1 MFALDTEYV
10 ATAYPV
16 VSAFNGATLYP
27 LAQMKETKATYDY
40 GDDGQR
46 CEHIGFNL
54 DMTDKERW
62 GDDPIASKD
71 FSDTMYVNPKWTLH
85 LEPNR
90 PGGPTGHRF
99 VNIMN
104 TQGINIQASLMFCSI
119 ILCQI
124 ILAGVSVLT
133 VHSTVAAWSRF
144 VQTTFFKVVAVKF
157 GFNVA
162 DYVPNKLDMQRKNTG
177 DDSDMALAARMANE
191 DSESDH
197 DHDSGY
203 SSDNC
208 SSTGHSDEEQGAYY
222 FSSRRRGSRKTT
234 PKAKGGDSRYAV
246 VL

>member
-16 VSAFNGATLYP
+16 ASAFNGATLYP

-54 DMTDKERW
+54 HMTDRERW
-62 GDDPIASKD
+62 GEDPIASAD

-99 VNIMN
+99 VSIMN
-104 TQGINIQASLMFCSI
+104 TQGVNIQGVIMFCTVVF
-119 ILCQI
+119 CQI
-124 ILAGVSVLT
+124 ILAGVSAVMIY
-133 VHSTVAAWSRF
+133 SGVAVWSRF
-144 VQTTFFKVVAVKF
+144 VQTTFFKVVAVKV
-157 GFNVA
+157 GVNVA
-162 DYVPNKLDMQRKNTG
+162 DYTPNELDMERKNTG
-177 DDSDMALAARMANE
+177 DDSDMALAERMANE
-191 DSESDH
+191 DSESDE
-197 DHDSGY
+197 GNG
-203 SSDNC
+203 SDVASEGGN
-208 SSTGHSDEEQGAYY
+208 SDEEQGSYY
-222 FSSRRRGSRKTT
+222 FRSRRRGGGGRKMT
-234 PKAKGGDSRYAV
+234 PQAAGGGSRYAF